1 MTMVIAPQKLKL
13 GLFRS
18 LKIGVNLEF
27 PHQGTPQGGVISP
40 LLANVVLNGIENI
53 HPSTR
58 YADDMIFYL
67 KPEDNKIKILEK
79 VEKHLE
85 QLGLSISTEKTKISK
100 TTDGFDFLGWHIQN
114 KTNGKI
120 IITPSEE
127 NYKKQ
132 KEKILK
138 HLKNPKLSVKSKIT
152 LLAPIVRGWRN
163 YHKYCNIRTTKFT
176 LWDLQMQAC
185 KVFNTKKS
193 NIHEAIAN
201 MKKAFPKVSS
211 APGRFTNVTGERSPF
226 DGDALYWS
234 KRNSKRYDGLTA
246 KMLQKQKHSCGKCNL
261 KFLGE
266 QRVQLHHID
275 GNHNNRLH
283 KNMMVVHTSCHK
295 IIHSARNLKIPGI
308 SGAVCGESRTYRS

>member
-85 QLGLSISTEKTKISK
+85 QLGLSINKEKTKISK
-100 TTDGFDFLGWHIQN
+100 TTDGFDFLGWHIFSQ
-114 KTNGKI
+114 KNGKI
-120 IITPSEE
+120 KITPSSD
-127 NYKKQ
+127 NYKKL
-132 KEKILK
+132 KEKVLNY
-138 HLKNPKLSVKSKIT
+138 LEDPKLSVETKVTKI
-152 LLAPIVRGWRN
+152 APIVRGWRN
-163 YHKYCNIRTTKFT
+163 YHKYCDINNSKHT
-176 LWDLQMQAC
+176 LWNLELKTC
-185 KVFNTKKS
+185 KTFNTKNANQKVAIS
-193 NIHEAIAN
+193 N
-201 MKKAFPKVSS
+201 MRRAFPLI
-211 APGRFTNVTGERSPF
+211 PNRYINVAGERSPF
-226 DGDALYWS
+226 DGDLLSWS
-234 KRNSKRYDGLTA
+234 KRNSKMYDGFTA
-246 KMLQKQKHSCGKCNL
+246 KMLQKQTHSCGKCNL